1 MEAAASAATDRRG
14 IAGRQIVDAA
24 RIRAAAPAR
33 QTQAV
38 TRLASAILAGVIIDD
53 LRRAPLF
60 SEISE
65 EQLGKLARIAS
76 SVTLPADV
84 CVFAQGN
91 RADAFYLLAAG
102 AVKVAKT
109 LLDGRGATI
118 RYVAAG
124 DTFGESVLFHD
135 VYPSNAETLAPSRLC
150 RFETEAFRDLMLT
163 EPDLAL
169 VIIAAMA
176 RRLVMLNQRVE
187 ELLLPVPA
195 RLARYILELC
205 DEQGTPSGCRL
216 AFTKHELASRLGTVP
231 ETLSRTLT
239 RLSAG
244 HLIAVHGKD
253 IDVVNLDGLER
264 LAQQHWEARLGSL
277 SSDPRVAPAGSGSR
291 TS

>member
-1 MEAAASAATDRRG
+1 LFAGMSDEQLDKLSG
-14 IAGRQIVDAA
+14 IAGTVTM
-24 RIRAAAPAR
+24 PA
-33 QTQAV
+33 
-38 TRLASAILAGVIIDD
+38 G
-53 LRRAPLF
+53 
-60 SEISE
+60 
-65 EQLGKLARIAS
+65 
-76 SVTLPADV
+76 V
-84 CVFAQGN
+84 CVFSQGN

-109 LLDGRGATI
+109 LLDGRDATI

-135 VYPSNAETLAPSRLC
+135 VYPSSAETLAPSRLC
-150 RFETEAFRDLMLT
+150 RFETEGFRDLMLT

-216 AFTKHELASRLGTVP
+216 AVTKHELASRLGTVP

-244 HLIAVHGKD
+244 HLIAVHGRD
-253 IDVVNLDGLER
+253 IEVVNLDGLGR
-264 LAQQHWEARLGSL
+264 LAQQHWEARLGGMF
-277 SSDPRVAPAGSGSR
+277 SDSHVTPARSGS
-291 TS
+291 TMS

>member
-1 MEAAASAATDRRG
+1 MIS
-14 IAGRQIVDAA
+14 
-24 RIRAAAPAR
+24 
-33 QTQAV
+33 
-38 TRLASAILAGVIIDD
+38 DD

-65 EQLGKLARIAS
+65 KQLGKLARIAS
-76 SVTLPADV
+76 SVPLPADV

-91 RADAFYLLAAG
+91 QADAFYLLAAG

-135 VYPSNAETLAPSRLC
+135 VYPSSAETLAPSRLY
-150 RFETEAFRDLMLT
+150 RFETGAFRDLMLT
-163 EPDLAL
+163 EPDVAL

-205 DEQGTPSGCRL
+205 DEQGTPARCRL

-239 RLSAG
+239 RFSAG

-253 IDVVNLDGLER
+253 IEVVNLDGLER
-264 LAQQHWEARLGSL
+264 LAQQHCEARLGSL
-277 SSDPRVAPAGSGSR
+277 FSDPHVAPARSGSR
-291 TS
+291 PS

>member
-1 MEAAASAATDRRG
+1 M
-14 IAGRQIVDAA
+14 
-24 RIRAAAPAR
+24 
-33 QTQAV
+33 
-38 TRLASAILAGVIIDD
+38 
-53 LRRAPLF
+53 
-60 SEISE
+60 
-65 EQLGKLARIAS
+65 
-76 SVTLPADV
+76 
-84 CVFAQGN
+84 
-91 RADAFYLLAAG
+91 
-102 AVKVAKT
+102 KVAKT

-135 VYPSNAETLAPSRLC
+135 IYPSSAETLAPSRLC
-150 RFETEAFRDLMLT
+150 RFETGAFRDLMLA

-195 RLARYILELC
+195 RLARYLLELC

-231 ETLSRTLT
+231 ETLSRTLN

-244 HLIAVHGKD
+244 RLIAVHGRD
-253 IDVVNLDGLER
+253 IEVVSVDGLER
-264 LAQQHWEARLGSL
+264 LAQQHWEERLGSL
-277 SSDPRVAPAGSGSR
+277 PTEANWTPAGRGAPRRSR
-291 TS
+291 RLAC